1 MKDMGE
7 RFGSSA
13 WAVPVVLSG
22 DTVYVHTNIEQVTVD
37 ANGNEVSDL
46 FKYHEVQ
53 YGVQEYV
60 ELIGKENAEL
70 TKQVDVAQTQLTDA
84 QLALC
89 EVYEMIAELGV

>member
-37 ANGNEVSDL
+37 ANGNE
-46 FKYHEVQ
+46 
-53 YGVQEYV
+53 
-60 ELIGKENAEL
+60 LIGKENAEL